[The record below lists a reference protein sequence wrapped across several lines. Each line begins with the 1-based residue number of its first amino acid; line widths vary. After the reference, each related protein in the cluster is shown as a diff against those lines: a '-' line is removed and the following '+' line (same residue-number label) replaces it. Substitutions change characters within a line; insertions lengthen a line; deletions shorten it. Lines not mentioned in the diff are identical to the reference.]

1 MSAHDASFRCMA
13 WSHNQNYLL
22 TSDGGGNIK
31 YWSPSIAPVQSI
43 DSHDGQAIH
52 ALSFSPADTKFVSC
66 GDDATVRIWD
76 WAGRRE
82 ERVLEGHG
90 WDVKCVQWHPRSSVI
105 CSGSKD
111 NLVKLW
117 DPRQGGCLST
127 LYGHKNTVTKV
138 AWNDNGNWLLTA
150 SRDQLIK
157 LYDIRAM
164 KELCS
169 LKGHHKEVTSIAW
182 HPIYET
188 VFASGGMDGTLIYW
202 NVGPKGSEEPAV
214 KIPFAHDMA
223 IWDMKWHPAGHLLAT
238 GSNDRQTKFFAR
250 NRPGMKQGLDD
261 DGLEVAD
268 GGAYDNEIIQ
278 AEMELGN
285 HVGIVIGRRGATI
298 IAMQRQTKTKMHVDQ
313 IRRVLQIEGTARQI
327 ETVKKRV
334 GALLDRVSSDNEDRG
349 QGGVI
354 VYSPYQLFLDIIIY
368 AASVKRLPLPCPCL
382 PECKWFNLYARGGFA
397 AGRGFTAQILHHF
410 AINYDH
416 SLLYDRIRHCA
427 VLAAA
432 AAAAASVAAD
442 NDGTS
447 SLWFVDDRVH
457 SRCPLGQFGVK
468 KFMTEFQLEPLLRR
482 QRSLDRCAALDHLGC
497 DVMLCSRLLLEIVSK
512 LYQSIRPSSYY
523 YVYSSNHKQS
533 YERCLGVIP
542 RCIVVLLMALPSNQ
556 ASKAA
561 SCFNSTDKM
570 ENPCQCHCVA
580 AALLFGLRLFA
591 DRSTSA
597 KQLCCEWNEGLQS
610 SKLLRAEAPG
620 SIRFEFHASKYRT

>member
-1 MSAHDASFRCMA
+1 MSNLAAYCPPVNSGAQPPSTSTTANKRPPPSSSFSANNFNDDNPEDDQEQQTELKRRCIDYHTPAVLDLTSRLYRKSNRRSHALPGGAGLAYPYLQCHTNYIKWMGLPLGEVGSSRGGDPIPSTAFLTHLAHVTRAKNSSPVMCLSWTPGGRRLLTGNQEGEFTLWDGINFSFELIMSAHDSSFRCMA

-349 QGGVI
+349 QGGG
-354 VYSPYQLFLDIIIY
+354 F
-368 AASVKRLPLPCPCL
+368 
-382 PECKWFNLYARGGFA
+382 GGF
-397 AGRGFTAQILHHF
+397 
-410 AINYDH
+410 
-416 SLLYDRIRHCA
+416 
-427 VLAAA
+427 
-432 AAAAASVAAD
+432 
-442 NDGTS
+442 
-447 SLWFVDDRVH
+447 
-457 SRCPLGQFGVK
+457 
-468 KFMTEFQLEPLLRR
+468 
-482 QRSLDRCAALDHLGC
+482 
-497 DVMLCSRLLLEIVSK
+497 
-512 LYQSIRPSSYY
+512 
-523 YVYSSNHKQS
+523 
-533 YERCLGVIP
+533 
-542 RCIVVLLMALPSNQ
+542 
-556 ASKAA
+556 
-561 SCFNSTDKM
+561 
-570 ENPCQCHCVA
+570 
-580 AALLFGLRLFA
+580 
-591 DRSTSA
+591 
-597 KQLCCEWNEGLQS
+597 
-610 SKLLRAEAPG
+610 
-620 SIRFEFHASKYRT
+620 